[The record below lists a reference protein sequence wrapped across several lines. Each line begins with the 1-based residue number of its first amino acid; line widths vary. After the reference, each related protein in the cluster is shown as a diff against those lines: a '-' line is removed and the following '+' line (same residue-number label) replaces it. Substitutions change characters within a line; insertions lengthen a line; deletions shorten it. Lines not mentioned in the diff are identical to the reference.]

1 MVLKER
7 LIRVYDSTSGSRNRV
22 HFTDIKK
29 LSQILPNYLH
39 DSSFFE
45 KKERTNW
52 AELDAYKDMK
62 TGELLGP
69 QHSFNVEFA
78 QDNMQQISD
87 SL

>member
-1 MVLKER
+1 M
-7 LIRVYDSTSGSRNRV
+7 YDSTSGSRKRV

-29 LSQILPNYLH
+29 LSQILRNYLH
-39 DSSFFE
+39 DSGFFE
-45 KKERTNW
+45 KMERTDW
-52 AELDAYKDMK
+52 AALDAYKDMK